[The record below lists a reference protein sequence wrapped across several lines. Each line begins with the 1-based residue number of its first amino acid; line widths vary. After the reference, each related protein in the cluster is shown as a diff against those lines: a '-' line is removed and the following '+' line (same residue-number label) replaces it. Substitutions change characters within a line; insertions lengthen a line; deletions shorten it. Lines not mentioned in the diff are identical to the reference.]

1 MKKLFREN
9 RRRGLF
15 ASRSNDVGMAEFKR
29 RAVFAIAFFAFC
41 FLILASRFFWL
52 QVVRHDQYTTQAES
66 NRTVNIPVQASRGL
80 ILDRNGTILARNYW
94 SYSLEITPSKA
105 VEKLPVLIDRLSQV
119 IPVSQTDRK
128 RFRRLLQESKRFDPV
143 PIRLDLTEE
152 EMARFLVQQWRFP
165 GVELAER
172 EFRQYPFGQTGAH
185 LLGYMGRISERDTKQ
200 LEEEGKSQR
209 YRGAYNIGKV
219 GIERTYEDA
228 LHGEPGL
235 TVLEVTA
242 GGRPVRLLGSKPSV
256 PGKNLTLSIDLR
268 LQKVA
273 ENAFGG
279 QSGAMIAIE
288 PSTGEILAFVSK
300 PTYDP
305 NLFLNGIDF
314 DTWNALNTSSRKPLL
329 NRAMR
334 GLYPI
339 GSTYKPFMALAGLHY
354 GVISPSTTI
363 NDQGVYELGNH
374 QYRDL
379 AKTHKGILDLRR
391 SITVSSDVYYYR
403 LAHDLGVD
411 RIHDFMKPWGFGQI
425 TGIDLLGEQQ
435 GVLPDPDWK
444 MKRYKKPWVLGD
456 TIPLGIGQG
465 YNAFTLL
472 QLSHAVATLANRGVS
487 LQPHLVRS
495 VFDPTTRKDTPVE
508 SSYREEMPSTRRE
521 LETVIS
527 AMTTV
532 TKPGGTAAAAFR
544 GAAYNAAGKT
554 GTAQVV
560 GLAAGQKYDA
570 NSIKRS
576 HRDHGLF
583 ISFAPAEKP
592 RIAVAV
598 LVENGGFGASAAA
611 PIARA
616 ALAYWLLG
624 RNSLGLPPPQYL
636 KPASQNGAGSGG
648 KQ

>member
-314 DTWNALNTSSRKPLL
+314 DTLNS
-329 NRAMR
+329 
-334 GLYPI
+334 
-339 GSTYKPFMALAGLHY
+339 
-354 GVISPSTTI
+354 
-363 NDQGVYELGNH
+363 
-374 QYRDL
+374 
-379 AKTHKGILDLRR
+379 
-391 SITVSSDVYYYR
+391 
-403 LAHDLGVD
+403 
-411 RIHDFMKPWGFGQI
+411 
-425 TGIDLLGEQQ
+425 
-435 GVLPDPDWK
+435 
-444 MKRYKKPWVLGD
+444 
-456 TIPLGIGQG
+456 
-465 YNAFTLL
+465 
-472 QLSHAVATLANRGVS
+472 
-487 LQPHLVRS
+487 
-495 VFDPTTRKDTPVE
+495 
-508 SSYREEMPSTRRE
+508 
-521 LETVIS
+521 
-527 AMTTV
+527 
-532 TKPGGTAAAAFR
+532 
-544 GAAYNAAGKT
+544 
-554 GTAQVV
+554 
-560 GLAAGQKYDA
+560 
-570 NSIKRS
+570 SIKALY
-576 HRDHGLF
+576 D
-583 ISFAPAEKP
+583 
-592 RIAVAV
+592 V
-598 LVENGGFGASAAA
+598 LA
-611 PIARA
+611 PI
-616 ALAYWLLG
+616 
-624 RNSLGLPPPQYL
+624 
-636 KPASQNGAGSGG
+636 QNFFNRF
-648 KQ
+648 